1 MTTELYKIF
10 YTVAETGSISGA
22 AKELFVT
29 QPAVSK
35 AVKNLETSLGVKVFQ
50 RNARGVSLTA
60 EGKVLYEHVAQA
72 FKQLDEGEKLMKQLR
87 EKAYGAIRIGISNT
101 LCKYYLIPHLK
112 AFHQVY
118 PKLKI
123 EIVNRTST
131 ETVKILQEGLLD
143 CAIISAMDF
152 PEGLQY
158 SPLRTIHDIFVA
170 RQKPPKPVMGLK
182 DLEGESMLLLE
193 KKNATRE
200 HLESFLKAE
209 AIDLTVDIEISS
221 MEFLVEFAK
230 IGLGVASV
238 IKEFVTEDLMDGSLY
253 HWPMVN
259 EVPKRSLGL
268 LIDQDRSHSIACRT
282 FMDFM
287 LDRKN
292 N

>member
-35 AVKNLETSLGVKVFQ
+35 AVKNLEGSLGVKVFQ

-131 ETVKILQEGLLD
+131 ETVKMLEEGLLD

-152 PEGLQY
+152 PDGLKY
-158 SPLRTIHDIFVA
+158 RPLRTIHDIFVA
-170 RQKPPKPVMGLK
+170 KRKPPKSVMRLK

-209 AIDLTVDIEISS
+209 AMDLTVDIEISS

-238 IKEFVTEDLMDGSLY
+238 IEEFVTDDLEDGSLY
-253 HWPMVN
+253 HWPMEN

-268 LIDQDRSHSIACRT
+268 LVVQDRSHSIACRT

-292 N
+292 D